1 MIGEFLRKKGVIPYE
16 YIDSFEKFNET
27 NLQPTQKFYSSLTNG
42 DISEEDYEHAQKY
55 GKNII

>member
-1 MIGEFLRKKGVIPYE
+1 MRKKGVIPYE
-16 YIDSFEKFNET
+16 YIDSLEKFNET
-27 NLQPTQKFYSSLTNG
+27 NLQPIQKFYSSLTNG